1 MVCMVLFQVEIEDRV
16 TLPNSQ
22 GLDSIS
28 IYLVASYDLIA
39 CAMAGSYWGV
49 CLTFLDPDA
58 RTAQGLSATRQKS
71 TKNPTQTMSY
81 STSEEWIFFYVFTIA
96 L

>member
-1 MVCMVLFQVEIEDRV
+1 MDWLEIFLECINHSRGIRSIRQGRAPQRTTTTGSTRMVCMVLFQVEIEDRV

-39 CAMAGSYWGV
+39 CAMAGSY
-49 CLTFLDPDA
+49 
-58 RTAQGLSATRQKS
+58 
-71 TKNPTQTMSY
+71 
-81 STSEEWIFFYVFTIA
+81 
-96 L
+96 